1 MLSLYAAG
9 DRLAAIAARHP
20 RFTVHIVASAE
31 DGRLTAE
38 RLAGLVSRHRSE
50 MIGDATPMP
59 FALRGSELFYC
70 GPTGLRDAV
79 VSGLKAMGQK
89 PRRVHSEAFELR

>member
-38 RLAGLVSRHRSE
+38 RLAGLV
-50 MIGDATPMP
+50 P
-59 FALRGSELFYC
+59 FALRDAELFYC

-89 PRRVHSEAFELR
+89 PRRVYSEAFELR